1 MRSGLETGPVAAGM
15 IPPVTGSYIPRQ
27 ETGLSLSR
35 LPVGRTTV
43 LVPAEGAGPGLA
55 WMGGTGKTTLACALA
70 HDQHAAR
77 AAALVL
83 WVTATSRDAV
93 ISGYAR
99 ALAELDG
106 TEHPGAPEQAAE
118 RLLDRLAAAERP
130 WLVVID
136 DLTDSSA
143 VADLCPAGRAGRVLI
158 TTRQPDA
165 AAAIDRAEFVG
176 VGAFSPREALA
187 YLSASLG
194 ADPGQRA
201 GALDLATELGFAP
214 APLGLAAAAMASTG
228 LDCRRYLAYFT
239 ERRQA
244 LGRSFGS
251 PSAAGLAAAWSLAC
265 ELADQL
271 SPGAMARRVLAL
283 ISMLAPHGVPWAVLV
298 SDAARAYVAGGQGF
312 LAEGAQLRAALSG
325 LARAGLVTVDDAS
338 PARTVLVHEAVQVLA
353 RQHMTTAECEQA
365 ALVAADALVQAWPDE
380 DSGSPAT
387 QALRDCAW
395 KLREIA
401 GTLLW
406 QPRCHPVL
414 MRYGQSLDA
423 AGLTGLAVT
432 YWQAMLGNTRQML
445 GADHPQTVAAR
456 GFLGAACEASGR
468 VDEAISV
475 YEAGLGDAE
484 RALGAGH
491 SDTRS
496 AGERLLHGY
505 LSAGRQDEA
514 IRLAEKMLAGRE
526 QALGPDHPDALAAR
540 AELAS
545 TYLAAGRPAEA
556 CDTFEHLL
564 ARRERVLG
572 RGHPDTIA
580 AQTSLAVAYARDGRS
595 KSAIALGKRVLAD
608 SERAQGAGH
617 PDTTAARASLAS
629 AYRAA
634 DKHKESLRLYER
646 VLADQERTLGPGH
659 PDTIRARSDV
669 ALSYLWLRKF
679 KLAIVAYERALA
691 DAERA
696 LGSSHPVTEQVRQDL
711 SEAAAVATSV
721 LGIDLRSAGPG

>member
-1 MRSGLETGPVAAGM
+1 MRSGLETGPVAAGS

-27 ETGLSLSR
+27 ETGFSLPR

-70 HDQHAAR
+70 HAQQAEQ

-83 WVTATSRDAV
+83 WVNAASRETV

-106 TEHPGAPEQAAE
+106 AEHPGGPEQAAE

-130 WLVVID
+130 WLVVVD
-136 DLTDSSA
+136 DLTDSS
-143 VADLCPAGRAGRVLI
+143 VVTGLCPAGRAGRVIL
-158 TTRQPDA
+158 TTRQPDV
-165 AAAIDRAEFVG
+165 AAAIDRAEVIG

-194 ADPGQRA
+194 ADPGQRT
-201 GALDLATELGFAP
+201 GALDLATELGFGP
-214 APLGLAAAAMASTG
+214 APLGLAVAAMNCTG
-228 LDCRRYLAYFT
+228 LDCRRYLAYLT
-239 ERRQA
+239 DRRQA
-244 LGRSFGS
+244 LGRWFGS
-251 PSAAGLAAAWSLAC
+251 PSAAGLAAAWSLSC

-271 SPGAMARRVLAL
+271 SPGMARRVLAL
-283 ISMLAPHGVPWAVLV
+283 ISMLAPHGIPWAVLA

-312 LAEGAQLRAALSG
+312 LAEGAQMRTALSG

-365 ALVAADALVQAWPDE
+365 ALAAADALVQVWPGE
-380 DSGSPAT
+380 DVGSPAA
-387 QALRDCAW
+387 QPLRDCAW

-414 MRYGQSLDA
+414 VRYGQSLDA
-423 AGLTGLAVT
+423 AGLTGLAVA
-432 YWQAMLGNTRQML
+432 YWQAMLGNTQQML
-445 GADHPQTVAAR
+445 GPDHPQTVAAR

-475 YEAGLGDAE
+475 YETGLGDAE

-496 AGERLLHGY
+496 AGERLLHSY

-514 IRLAEKMLAGRE
+514 IQLAEKMLAESE
-526 QALGPDHPDALAAR
+526 QTLGPDHPDALAAQ

-545 TYLAAGRPAEA
+545 TYLAAGRPDEA
-556 CDTFEHLL
+556 CDTFERLL
-564 ARRERVLG
+564 ARRERMLG
-572 RGHPDTIA
+572 RGHPDTIS
-580 AQTSLAVAYARDGRS
+580 AQTSLADAYTRAGRA
-595 KSAIALGKRVLAD
+595 KSAVALGRRVLAD
-608 SERAQGAGH
+608 SERARGAGH

-634 DKHKESLRLYER
+634 GKHKEALRLYEQ
-646 VLADQERTLGPGH
+646 VLADREAAPGPGH

-679 KLAIVAYERALA
+679 KLAIVTYERALA
-691 DAERA
+691 DADRA

-711 SEAAAVATSV
+711 AEAAATATSV
-721 LGIDLRSAGPG
+721 LGIDLRSAGQ